1 MIFVLP
7 KPRNTAE
14 SPFNHAKYR
23 PEFDASDYCNDKIHT
38 LYQNFIGMLRWM
50 CELGRI
56 YILHET
62 SILSQ
67 YLAAPRM
74 GHLKQAIHI
83 FHYLNRHNR
92 TWMMMDPSR
101 FNVEWLTEKNEYSPQ
116 ERAIQ
121 MKEINVDA
129 EEGIPHNAPEPNGN
143 EIDTSIFVNADHAGN
158 RVTRRSHT
166 GIIIYGNMSPIS
178 WFSNHRIWSKAQL
191 SHLK

>member
-1 MIFVLP
+1 MEYP
-7 KPRNTAE
+7 TSKKTGE

-23 PEFDASDYCNDKIHT
+23 PELDASDYCNEDMHT
-38 LYQNFIGMLRWM
+38 VYQNFIRMLRWM

-56 YILHET
+56 DILHET

-83 FHYLNRHNR
+83 FHYLDRHNR

-101 FNVEWLTEKNEYSPQ
+101 FDVEWHPEKNECGPQ
-116 ERAIQ
+116 ERAMQ
-121 MKEINVDA
+121 MKEIYVDT
-129 EEGIPHNAPEPNGN
+129 EESIPPNAPEARGN
-143 EIDTSIFVNADHAGN
+143 AMDINVFVDADHAGN

-166 GIIIYGNMSPIS
+166 GIIIYGNMSPIM
-178 WFSNHRIWSKAQL
+178 WFSKR
-191 SHLK
+191 